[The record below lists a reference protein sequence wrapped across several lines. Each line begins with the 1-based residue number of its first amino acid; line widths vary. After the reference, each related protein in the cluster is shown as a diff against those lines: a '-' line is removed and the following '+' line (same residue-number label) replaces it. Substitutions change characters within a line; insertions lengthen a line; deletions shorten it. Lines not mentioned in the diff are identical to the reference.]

1 MIKFTIVVIIIYNK
15 RMGMAA
21 FPNIECQQVFPT
33 LQVSDIYASLEFYT
47 QKLGFSELFVW
58 GEPIVFAGVR
68 LDKTTLH
75 LALVDEVRNR
85 SVVNFV
91 VNNANELYQ
100 VHQSNNVKIVVPI
113 DDREYG
119 LRDYQVEDPDGN
131 LIGFGH
137 YIYNQGPAVK
147 IERVEVAVR
156 LEKRLAA
163 LLQDLAVHKGTDLSA
178 VMEETFLHT
187 FEKLGDSVA
196 SPHTEATLDYIQE
209 LKKKHGIDYDTHASY
224 RFVE

>member
-1 MIKFTIVVIIIYNK
+1 MSS
-15 RMGMAA
+15 
-21 FPNIECQQVFPT
+21 FPRIQCQQVFPT

-47 QKLGFSELFVW
+47 QKLGFTEQFVW
-58 GEPIVFAGVR
+58 GEPVVFAGIT
-68 LDKTTLH
+68 LDETTIH
-75 LALVDEVRNR
+75 LTLVKEVQNKAM
-85 SVVNFV
+85 VNFV
-91 VNNANELYQ
+91 VSSASELYQ
-100 VHQSNNVKIVVPI
+100 VQQSNGVKIVVPI

-147 IERVEVAVR
+147 IERVEVQVR

-163 LLQDLAVHKGTDLSA
+163 LLQDLAVHKGMDLTG

-187 FEKLGDSVA
+187 FERFGDSVA

-209 LKKKHGIDYDTHASY
+209 LKKEHGIDYDTHASC

>member
-1 MIKFTIVVIIIYNK
+1 MSV
-15 RMGMAA
+15 
-21 FPNIECQQVFPT
+21 FPNIQCQQVFPT
-33 LQVSDIYASLEFYT
+33 LQVADIYRALEFYT
-47 QKLGFSELFVW
+47 QKLGFAELFVW
-58 GEPIVFAGVR
+58 GEPVMFAGVT
-68 LDKTTLH
+68 LDKTTIH
-75 LALVDEVRNR
+75 LALVEEVRNK

-91 VNNANELYQ
+91 VSSANELYQ

-147 IERVEVAVR
+147 IERVGVSVR

-163 LLQDLAVHKGTDLSA
+163 LLDDLAVHKGMDLTG

-187 FEKLGDSVA
+187 FEKSGDSVA
-196 SPHTEATLDYIQE
+196 SPHTEATLDHIQE

>member
-1 MIKFTIVVIIIYNK
+1 
-15 RMGMAA
+15 MAA
-21 FPNIECQQVFPT
+21 FPNIQCQQVFPT
-33 LQVSDIYASLEFYT
+33 LQVADIYRALEFYT
-47 QKLGFSELFVW
+47 QQLGFAELFVW
-58 GEPIVFAGVR
+58 GEPVMFAGVT
-68 LDKTTLH
+68 LDKTTIH
-75 LALVDEVRNR
+75 LALVEEVRNK

-91 VNNANELYQ
+91 VSSANELYQ

-147 IERVEVAVR
+147 IERVEVSVR

-163 LLQDLAVHKGTDLSA
+163 LLDDLAVHKGIDLTG

-187 FEKLGDSVA
+187 FEKSGDSVA
-196 SPHTEATLDYIQE
+196 SPHTEATLDHIQE

>member
-1 MIKFTIVVIIIYNK
+1 MSS
-15 RMGMAA
+15 
-21 FPNIECQQVFPT
+21 FPRIQCQQVFPT
-33 LQVSDIYASLEFYT
+33 LHVSDIYASLEFYT
-47 QKLGFSELFVW
+47 QKLGFTEQFVW
-58 GEPIVFAGVR
+58 GEPVVFAGIT
-68 LDKTTLH
+68 LDKTTIH
-75 LALVDEVRNR
+75 LALVKEVQNKAM
-85 SVVNFV
+85 VNFV
-91 VNNANELYQ
+91 VSSASELYQ
-100 VHQSNNVKIVVPI
+100 VQLSNGVKIVVPI

-163 LLQDLAVHKGTDLSA
+163 LLQDLAVHKGMDLSA

-187 FEKLGDSVA
+187 FEKFGDSVA
-196 SPHTEATLDYIQE
+196 SPHTEATLDYIGE

>member
-1 MIKFTIVVIIIYNK
+1 M
-15 RMGMAA
+15 
-21 FPNIECQQVFPT
+21 
-33 LQVSDIYASLEFYT
+33 EFYV
-47 QKLGFSELFVW
+47 QKLGFAQQFVW
-58 GEPIVFAGVR
+58 GEPVVFAGVVP
-68 LDKTTLH
+68 DKTTIH
-75 LALVDEVRNR
+75 LALVNEVRNR

-91 VNNANELYQ
+91 VNDANKLYQ
-100 VHQSNNVKIVVPI
+100 VHLSNSVRIVVPI

-147 IERVEVAVR
+147 IERVEVQVR

-163 LLQDLAVHKGTDLSA
+163 LRQDMVVHKGTDLTG

-209 LKKKHGIDYDTHASY
+209 LKKEHGIDYDTHASS

>member
-1 MIKFTIVVIIIYNK
+1 MS
-15 RMGMAA
+15 A
-21 FPNIECQQVFPT
+21 FPNIQCQQVFPT
-33 LQVSDIYASLEFYT
+33 LQVSDIYAAMEFYV
-47 QKLGFSELFVW
+47 QKLGFTELFVW
-58 GEPIVFAGVR
+58 GEPVMFAGVT
-68 LDKTTLH
+68 LDKTTIH
-75 LALVDEVRNR
+75 LALVEEVHNK

-91 VNNANELYQ
+91 VSSANELYE
-100 VHQSNNVKIVVPI
+100 VHQSNSVKIVVPI

-137 YIYNQGPAVK
+137 YIYNQGPVVK
-147 IERVEVAVR
+147 IERVEVTVR

-163 LLQDLAVHKGTDLSA
+163 LLNDLAIHKGMDLTG

-187 FEKLGDSVA
+187 FEKFGDSVA
-196 SPHTEATLDYIQE
+196 SPHTDATLDYIGE

-224 RFVE
+224 RFEE

>member
-1 MIKFTIVVIIIYNK
+1 MPS
-15 RMGMAA
+15 
-21 FPNIECQQVFPT
+21 FPNIQCQQVFPT
-33 LQVSDIYASLEFYT
+33 LQVSDIYAAMEFYV
-47 QKLGFSELFVW
+47 QKLGFTELFVW
-58 GEPIVFAGVR
+58 GEPVVFAGVT
-68 LDKTTLH
+68 LDRTTIH
-75 LALVDEVRNR
+75 LALVDKVQNR

-91 VNNANELYQ
+91 VSSANELYE
-100 VHQSNNVKIVVPI
+100 VHQSNSVEIVVPI

-147 IERVEVAVR
+147 IERVELPVR
-156 LEKRLAA
+156 LEKRLVA
-163 LLQDLAVHKGTDLSA
+163 LLRDLAVHKGMDLTG

-187 FEKLGDSVA
+187 FEKFGGSVA
-196 SPHTEATLDYIQE
+196 SPHTDATLDYIQE

>member
-1 MIKFTIVVIIIYNK
+1 MS
-15 RMGMAA
+15 A
-21 FPNIECQQVFPT
+21 FPHIRCQQVFPT
-33 LQVSDIYASLEFYT
+33 LQVSDIYAAMEFYV
-47 QKLGFSELFVW
+47 QKLGFAQQFVW
-58 GEPIVFAGVR
+58 GEPVVFAGVVP
-68 LDKTTLH
+68 DKTTIH
-75 LALVDEVRNR
+75 LALVNEVRNR

-91 VNNANELYQ
+91 VNDANKLYQ
-100 VHQSNNVKIVVPI
+100 VHLSNSARIVVSI

-163 LLQDLAVHKGTDLSA
+163 LLQDLAVHKGVDLTR

-209 LKKKHGIDYDTHASY
+209 LKKEHGIDYDTHASC